1 METTLCFRDGA
12 GHQVAAVLATPA
24 EPSDRLAVL
33 CHGFLSNK
41 NSSTNKALTRRLVER
56 GIATLR
62 FDFFGQGESD
72 GPFEAISVTTA
83 HGQALAAVAW
93 AADHGYRAIG
103 LVGSSF
109 GGLVALLAAADE
121 PRLRCL
127 GLKCPVPDFPELL
140 RLEFGPEGMAKW
152 EQTETI
158 PDVTGGPGRLRL
170 RYSFFED
177 CQRHDGYAAARKM
190 TIPTLIVQG
199 DRDELVPLHQARRLH
214 TSLQG
219 VARLEILQ
227 GADHGF
233 SQAEHFHRMI
243 ALLSDWVTT
252 HLGPTHPRTEPDAR
266 STSAA
271 GGPLS

>member
-1 METTLCFRDGA
+1 MLMETSFRFRDAA
-12 GHQVAAVLATPA
+12 GHQVAGVLTVPA
-24 EPSDRLAVL
+24 ETSDRLTVL
-33 CHGFLSNK
+33 CHGFLSHK
-41 NSSTNKALTRRLVER
+41 NSSTNKALTRTLVER

-103 LVGSSF
+103 LIGSSF

-140 RLEFGPEGMAKW
+140 RLEFGPEGMAEW

-170 RYSFFED
+170 RYGFFDD
-177 CQRHDGYAAARKM
+177 CLRHDGYGAAEKV

-199 DRDELVPLHQARRLH
+199 DRDELVPLHQAQRLH
-214 TSLQG
+214 ARLQG
-219 VARLEILQ
+219 TARLEIVQ

-233 SQAEHFHRMI
+233 SNADHFHRMI
-243 ALLSDWVTT
+243 ALLADWVTA
-252 HLGPTHPRTEPDAR
+252 HLNRAPQRTEQADRP
-266 STSAA
+266 S
-271 GGPLS
+271 